1 MKLSTI
7 LLPLALV
14 LGLASATG
22 VEKDASLKA
31 AIRRKRRL
39 LRGRLEDVAHNEQD
53 VSTLSKHHIAIS
65 PFDTFEPMYCTVLWS
80 SG

>member
-31 AIRRKRRL
+31 A
-39 LRGRLEDVAHNEQD
+39 LRGRLEDAAHNEQD
-53 VSTLSKHHIAIS
+53 VSTFSKRRIVI
-65 PFDTFEPMYCTVLWS
+65 PPLTRLTQCTVRS
-80 SG
+80 FGVVGK

>member
-31 AIRRKRRL
+31 A
-39 LRGRLEDVAHNEQD
+39 LRGRLEDAAHNEQD
-53 VSTLSKHHIAIS
+53 VSTFSKRRIVIP
-65 PFDTFEPMYCTVLWS
+65 PFDIFETMCVMILWS